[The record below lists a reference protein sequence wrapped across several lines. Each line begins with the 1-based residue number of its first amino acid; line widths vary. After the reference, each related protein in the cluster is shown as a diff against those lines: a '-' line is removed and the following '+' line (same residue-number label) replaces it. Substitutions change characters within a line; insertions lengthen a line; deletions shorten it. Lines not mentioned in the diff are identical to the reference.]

1 MILRPVPKQTRLDL
15 QSCGSV
21 VNLEFGDKYSKNYNA
36 TDEVKWIGGSIAS
49 LPPACALRALTVII
63 CLPAGLRVETVSQ
76 QTFSAANVPTMSNLR
91 KLTLHLATAASFHEM
106 ADLFRPVMKQLAPKA
121 EIVIEDAKLHH
132 FIP

>member
-1 MILRPVPKQTRLDL
+1 MILRPVPKLTRLDL
-15 QSCGSV
+15 QNCGSV

-36 TDEVKWIGGSIAS
+36 MNEVEWIGGSIAS

-63 CLPAGLRVETVSQ
+63 CLPAEMVSQ
-76 QTFSAANVPTMSNLR
+76 RTLFAANVPTMSDLR

-106 ADLFRPVMKQLAPKA
+106 ANLFRPVMKQLAPKA

-132 FIP
+132 FIPRK